1 MAKIGKKLPYD
12 TCLLSH
18 VIKFTKRFILMD
30 YTITKTKENLLA
42 NKQGFTLIELLVVVA
57 IIGILA
63 AIGIPQYIS
72 YRRSG
77 VDTQMKSDVK
87 NAAMAMESYYGVK
100 YFYPAT
106 PAEIAPFGFQS
117 TQGVNLV
124 INLITPST
132 YTVVGSKPGGTR
144 PSFTYDSITGQTS

>member
-1 MAKIGKKLPYD
+1 
-12 TCLLSH
+12 
-18 VIKFTKRFILMD
+18 MD
-30 YTITKTKENLLA
+30 NTGAA
-42 NKQGFTLIELLVVVA
+42 NKINLIPNKHGFTLIELLVVLA

-72 YRRSG
+72 YRRGG

-100 YFYPAT
+100 YVYPTT
-106 PAEIAPFGFQS
+106 PAEIEPFGFQQ

-124 INLITPST
+124 INLVTPT
-132 YTVVGSKPGGTR
+132 AYIVVGSKPAGTQ
-144 PSFTYDSITGQTS
+144 PSFTYDSLTGQTN

>member
-18 VIKFTKRFILMD
+18 VINFTKRFILMD

-42 NKQGFTLIELLVVVA
+42 NKHGFTLIELLVVMA

-63 AIGIPQYIS
+63 AIGVPQYAA

-100 YFYPAT
+100 YIYPAT
-106 PAEIAPFGFQS
+106 PVEIEPFGYRQ
-117 TQGVNLV
+117 TEGVNLV
-124 INLITPST
+124 INLMTPTT
-132 YTVVGSKPGGTR
+132 YNVVASKPAGTK
-144 PSFTYDSITGQTS
+144 PSFTYDSISGQTN

>member
-1 MAKIGKKLPYD
+1 MNNTGAA
-12 TCLLSH
+12 
-18 VIKFTKRFILMD
+18 IKV
-30 YTITKTKENLLA
+30 NLFA
-42 NKQGFTLIELLVVVA
+42 NKQGFTLIELLVVMA

-63 AIGIPQYIS
+63 AIGVPQYAA

-100 YFYPAT
+100 YIYPAT
-106 PAEIAPFGFQS
+106 PAEIAPFGFQP

-124 INLITPST
+124 INLMTPTT
-132 YTVVGSKPGGTR
+132 YNVVASKPAGTK
-144 PSFTYDSITGQTS
+144 PSFTYDSITGQTN

>member
-18 VIKFTKRFILMD
+18 VINFTKRFILMD

-42 NKQGFTLIELLVVVA
+42 NKHGFTLIELLVAMA
-57 IIGILA
+57 IIGIL
-63 AIGIPQYIS
+63 IS
-72 YRRSG
+72 YRFAPVHSAYRKG
-77 VDTQMKSDVK
+77 GIDTQMKSDVK

-100 YFYPAT
+100 YIYPAT
-106 PAEIAPFGFQS
+106 PAEIAPFGFQQ

-124 INLITPST
+124 INS
-132 YTVVGSKPGGTR
+132 
-144 PSFTYDSITGQTS
+144 